1 MNTSEF
7 LNETIEIERNI
18 DEINLNIRQIQTI
31 QTRQLT
37 LTSEEQENTFSQERN
52 RLTDIILKSLT
63 ETKDRIRKIESE
75 NINLQ
80 KINHPDVTLRENRHA
95 LLKRKFTNALNTYRE
110 IEDTYMKQQKDK
122 ITRQYQ
128 LVYPEATEE
137 EVESY
142 LQNPNEK
149 IFFTHSTLGIEDH
162 KEALAEVQKRYDD
175 IQYIEKTIAELL
187 KLFDE
192 IRLHVEEADTSI
204 QELET
209 TAEEHVVEMEKANSI
224 LEAAVVDARSARN
237 KKWICASVTLMEFL
251 LLFIN
256 L

>member
-7 LNETIEIERNI
+7 LNETIEIERSI
-18 DEINLNIRQIQTI
+18 DEITLNIRQIQTI

-37 LTSEEQENTFSQERN
+37 LTSAQQEIPFSQERN

-75 NINLQ
+75 NINLR

-95 LLKRKFTNALNTYRE
+95 LLKRKFTNALHTYRE
-110 IEDTYMKQQKDK
+110 IENAYMKQQKDK

-128 LVYPEATEE
+128 LVNPEATEE

-149 IFFTHSTLGIEDH
+149 TFFTHSSVGIGDA
-162 KEALAEVQKRYDD
+162 KEALAEVQKSYDD

-192 IRLHVEEADTSI
+192 IRLHVEEADSSI
-204 QELET
+204 QEIET
-209 TAEEHVVEMEKANSI
+209 TAQEHVVEMEKANSI
-224 LEAAVVDARSARN
+224 LEAAVVDAR
-237 KKWICASVTLMEFL
+237 
-251 LLFIN
+251 
-256 L
+256 